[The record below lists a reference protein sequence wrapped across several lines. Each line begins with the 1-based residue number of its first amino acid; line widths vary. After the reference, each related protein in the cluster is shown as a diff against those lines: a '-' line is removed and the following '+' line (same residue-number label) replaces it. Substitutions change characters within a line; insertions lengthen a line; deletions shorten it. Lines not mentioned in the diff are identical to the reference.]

1 MERQELNEDLYVILE
16 SLHARVEALEGFFSK
31 IVQKVKGDDMSP
43 PAVLAHLRAA
53 FPGIS
58 VKVLNNKL
66 MGYTVQLSV
75 NGHLFML
82 SIAGESLMSYT
93 WYFMKDSSFD
103 PSRNKAV
110 SLVGRIAAEVS
121 SYKQLDDHIKKNS
134 I

>member
-1 MERQELNEDLYVILE
+1 
-16 SLHARVEALEGFFSK
+16 
-31 IVQKVKGDDMSP
+31 
-43 PAVLAHLRAA
+43 
-53 FPGIS
+53 
-58 VKVLNNKL
+58 
-66 MGYTVQLSV
+66 
-75 NGHLFML
+75 LFML